1 MARIQQE
8 SDRTIAIVRR
18 RERIEELMGEG
29 LRSSY
34 QLAERLTAEGM
45 TCSYKTVQRDVDA
58 MAAAIGE
65 RTMGLRLELI
75 ADCRWRQK
83 QARAEWERS
92 KLDRERAKVQTTTGE
107 IGTVEHGIGKTVQEQ
122 TSEGRIAEAA
132 LLREDRENGAEIAKL
147 AGAYVPVK
155 HELTGPDGGAIPLE
169 VKEIVVRTRA
179 EAAGLLPALS
189 GASRISGRN

>member
-1 MARIQQE
+1 MKQKQSTSVAQE
-8 SDRTIAIVRR
+8 TRR
-18 RERIEELMGEG
+18 RRIEELMGEG

-34 QLAERLTAEGM
+34 QLADRLLAEGFRA
-45 TCSYKTVQRDVDA
+45 SPSTVQRDMNE
-58 MAAAIGE
+58 MAESISE
-65 RTMGLRLELI
+65 RTQGLRLELI

-92 KLDRERAKVQTTTGE
+92 KLDRERAKVQTTTGDGGKE
-107 IGTVEHGIGKTVQEQ
+107 GAAGKTVQEQ

-155 HELTGPDGGAIPLE
+155 HELSGPDGGAIPLE
-169 VKEIVVRTRA
+169 VKEVVVRTRA
-179 EAAGLLPALS
+179 EAASLLPALS